1 MIKSKALTGVLIALA
16 IFGAPRAF
24 AEARF
29 DGTVIAGETT
39 TVFAP
44 YGGTV
49 KSLGLREGQQINEG
63 DELAVIGTTKV
74 FAPESGTVRGLFAEA
89 GDSITA
95 SDAVMYSSPVSQ
107 YTIQASIDKAHSSA
121 AAKYV
126 RIGERVYMKCSK
138 DGTHRAVGIIT
149 SAAGSG
155 YTVEATGGELYLEET
170 IYIYRNS
177 SYANTSL
184 IGSGTVQR
192 TGEIAVT
199 GAGGLL
205 RVHVRDGEEVE
216 RGQLL
221 FETVDGDIDA
231 LTVADGGVISP
242 AGGVIAE
249 IKAIAGARIAK
260 NGPLLTIYPR
270 ESSQIEISIPED
282 MLSEISEGDAVK
294 VFFDWYVSG
303 DREYAGTIESISY
316 MKTVSNSSQRPNG
329 APADNTAGEA
339 EFKAYITFEAGAN
352 IRLGMAASVVLP

>member
-1 MIKSKALTGVLIALA
+1 MKKIKAMFCLLTALALFGVL
-16 IFGAPRAF
+16 PPYAF

-29 DGTVIAGETT
+29 DGTVIAGETS

-49 KSLGLREGQQINEG
+49 KSLGLRVGQLINEG
-63 DELAVIGTTKV
+63 DTLAVIGTTKV
-74 FAPESGTVRGLFAEA
+74 FAPESGMVRGLFAEA
-89 GDSITA
+89 GDSIAA
-95 SDAVMYSSPVSQ
+95 SDIVLYIAPASK
-107 YTIQASIDKAHSSA
+107 YTVNASIDKAYSSA

-126 RIGERVYMKCSK
+126 RIGEPVYMKCSK

-149 SAAGSG
+149 SATGSN

-177 SYANTSL
+177 AYVNSSL
-184 IGSGTVQR
+184 IGSGAVQR
-192 TGEIAVT
+192 TAEIAVS

-205 RVHVRDGEEVE
+205 RVHVRNGEAVE

-221 FETVDGDIDA
+221 FETVEGDIDA
-231 LTVADGGVISP
+231 LNAADAGVIAP

-249 IKAIAGARIAK
+249 IKANAGAKVAK

-270 ESSQIEISIPED
+270 ESYQIEISIPED
-282 MLSEISEGDAVK
+282 MLSQIAEGDAVK
-294 VFFDWYVSG
+294 IYFDWYVSG
-303 DREYAGTIESISY
+303 DREYAGTVLSISY
-316 MKTVSNSSQRPNG
+316 MKTSSEGSQQQNN
-329 APADNTAGEA
+329 APAGEA
-339 EFKAYITFEAGAN
+339 EFKAYIKFEADAN